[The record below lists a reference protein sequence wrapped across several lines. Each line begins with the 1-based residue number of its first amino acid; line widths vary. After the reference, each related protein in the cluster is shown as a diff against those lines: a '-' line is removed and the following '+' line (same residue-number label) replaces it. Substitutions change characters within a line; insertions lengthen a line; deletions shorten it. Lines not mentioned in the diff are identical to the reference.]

1 MTHCMRHQHH
11 IGPGCKG
18 TFGLALA
25 GLNLA
30 LLLVG
35 ASTASAQTASAPPSA
50 SASAPSPTADETP
63 RVLYVVPWKQP
74 LPGVPTGRPLN
85 SVLDEVPGFI
95 DRAVFW
101 RQIGYSQQVQRVTGS
116 LQSST
121 LPPVP
126 VATSPSPSTAR
137 SNTTSASTPATR

>member
-11 IGPGCKG
+11 IGPGCQG
-18 TFGLALA
+18 TFRLALA

-50 SASAPSPTADETP
+50 SASASSADETP

-85 SVLDEVPGFI
+85 SVLDEAPGSI
-95 DRAVFW
+95 DRAIFL
-101 RQIGYSQQVQRVTGS
+101 RQINYSQQLQRAAGG
-116 LQSST
+116 LPSST
-121 LPPVP
+121 MPPAP
-126 VATSPSPSTAR
+126 AAPSPSTAR
-137 SNTTSASTPATR
+137 SNTPPASTPATR